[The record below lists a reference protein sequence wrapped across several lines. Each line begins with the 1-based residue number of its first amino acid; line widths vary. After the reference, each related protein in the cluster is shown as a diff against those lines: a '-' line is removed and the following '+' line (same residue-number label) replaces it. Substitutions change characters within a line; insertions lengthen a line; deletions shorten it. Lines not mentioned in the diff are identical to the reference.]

1 MGYRE
6 YQNWKAH
13 IENTKIAKFEV
24 PSQFK
29 FLENL
34 EYIYGSTP
42 YSKMAA
48 ILVFFCLLAN
58 KPLPPDLREHIL

>member
-1 MGYRE
+1 M
-6 YQNWKAH
+6 
-13 IENTKIAKFEV
+13 AKFEA

-34 EYIYGSTP
+34 EYIYGNTP

-48 ILVFFCLLAN
+48 ISVFFCLLAN
-58 KPLPPDLREHIL
+58 